1 MYALA
6 APRRLQTE
14 ESSHP
19 CGQVRKLPIIHA
31 VEDQTS

>member
-19 CGQVRKLPIIHA
+19 CGQVRKPPRIYA